1 MRSEGAGLRVFA
13 TLVMVLVAGCQ
24 RTPPPMAETSAGQQ
38 RIDLDRQ
45 RDQRERQSAWLQL
58 DDAQRQ
64 RIRDA
69 ATAFATLPADEQS
82 RFRAEFAQLDRS
94 EQRGWLLGP
103 QIGALWPQ
111 LSPLLSYVP
120 EDERA
125 PLLRILHEMHPDELA
140 VLGRIA
146 WRTPPE
152 QRDALRKQL
161 IDVPAANRGAWLSQ
175 MSDR

>member
-1 MRSEGAGLRVFA
+1 MRNEGVGWFVLA
-13 TLVMVLVAGCQ
+13 TFVAAMAGCQ
-24 RTPPPMAETSAGQQ
+24 RTPPPLAETTTGQQ
-38 RIDLDRQ
+38 GIAIDHQ

-58 DDAQRQ
+58 DEAQRQ

-69 ATAFATLPADEQS
+69 ATSFAALPADEQS
-82 RFRAEFAQLDRS
+82 RFRAEFAQFDRA

-103 QIGALWPQ
+103 QIGTSWPQ

-125 PLLRILHEMHPDELA
+125 SLLRILHEMHPDELA
-140 VLGRIA
+140 MLGRIA

-161 IDVPAANRGAWLSQ
+161 IDVPAANRAAWLAQASE
-175 MSDR
+175 R

>member
-1 MRSEGAGLRVFA
+1 MRSEHAGLVVLA
-13 TLVMVLVAGCQ
+13 VIVMAGCQ
-24 RTPPPMAETSAGQQ
+24 RTPVPAPQAETNQQ
-38 RIDLDRQ
+38 AVNRVHE

-58 DDAQRQ
+58 DEAQRQ

-69 ATAFATLPADEQS
+69 AATFAALPVDEQS
-82 RFRAEFAQLDRS
+82 RFRAEFAQLDRA

-125 PLLRILHEMHPDELA
+125 PVLRVLHEMNPDELA
-140 VLGRIA
+140 TLGRIA

-152 QRDALRKQL
+152 QRDALRKEL
-161 IDVPAANRGAWLSQ
+161 MNVPAANRAQWLLQASE
-175 MSDR
+175 R

>member
-1 MRSEGAGLRVFA
+1 MRSELTGLCVLA
-13 TLVMVLVAGCQ
+13 TFVLAMVAGCQ

-38 RIDLDRQ
+38 RIDIDRQ

-58 DDAQRQ
+58 DEAQRQ

-69 ATAFATLPADEQS
+69 ATAFAALPVDEQS
-82 RFRAEFAQLDRS
+82 RFRAEFAQLDRA

-103 QIGALWPQ
+103 QIGASWPQ

-125 PLLRILHEMHPDELA
+125 PLLRILHEMNSDELA
-140 VLGRIA
+140 MLGRIA

-152 QRDALRKQL
+152 RRDALRKQL
-161 IDVPAANRGAWLSQ
+161 IDVPAATRAAWLGQVSE
-175 MSDR
+175 R

>member
-1 MRSEGAGLRVFA
+1 MRSERACLFVLA
-13 TLVMVLVAGCQ
+13 VIVMAGCQ
-24 RTPPPMAETSAGQQ
+24 RAPEPAPQAETNQQ
-38 RIDLDRQ
+38 AINRVHE

-58 DDAQRQ
+58 DEAQRQ

-69 ATAFATLPADEQS
+69 ATAFAALPADEQS
-82 RFRAEFAQLDRS
+82 RFRAEFAQLDRA

-103 QIGALWPQ
+103 QVGALWPQ

-125 PLLRILHEMHPDELA
+125 PLLRILHDMNADELTM
-140 VLGRIA
+140 LGRIA

-152 QRDALRKQL
+152 QRDALRKEL
-161 IDVPAANRGAWLSQ
+161 MNVPAANRAAWLAQASE
-175 MSDR
+175 R